1 MTPSQGKTLN
11 PTPHTGQRQWLF
23 FSSTPCSDNVLFF
36 DSRMLFSYFWSTL
49 AFLVSFCLFHCL
61 LGWLLSPGLW
71 VFTARGDFHSTIT
84 IIVITI
90 TIMTRD
96 ANSVVLCKGRS
107 QKNWFFWDFVPNYG
121 LVGVQSP
128 KLLSKN
134 NRSVKTRFFRTPS
147 QNRGGGGWVG
157 VQSLVVSD
165 TLVF

>member
-23 FSSTPCSDNVLFF
+23 FSSTPYPDNVLFF
-36 DSRMLFSYFWSTL
+36 DGRVLLSYFWSTL
-49 AFLVSFCLFHCL
+49 TFLVSFCLFHCL

-107 QKNWFFWDFVPNYG
+107 QKNCFFWDFVPNYG

-157 VQSLVVSD
+157 VQSPK
-165 TLVF
+165 